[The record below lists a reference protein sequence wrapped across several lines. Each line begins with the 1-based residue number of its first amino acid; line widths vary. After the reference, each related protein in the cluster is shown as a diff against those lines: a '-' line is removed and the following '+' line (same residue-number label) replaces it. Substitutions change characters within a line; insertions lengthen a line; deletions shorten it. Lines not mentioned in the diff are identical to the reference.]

1 MFPLLKFAV
10 AGAIL
15 ALSAA
20 THSPYAETLVTLS
33 APTTPANADE
43 MVQRLGS
50 VGPHEPILA
59 TVGKKHVIAFFVPGN
74 DHCNV
79 QAVMWNADDMEA
91 KSAAGIR
98 VSLNPGQTA
107 SIDSPPTETLTL
119 KCGDHAESLASVDE
133 SLTSVDAGQQVA
145 SK

>member
-1 MFPLLKFAV
+1 MFPLSLKFAV

-20 THSPYAETLVTLS
+20 THSPYAESLVTLS
-33 APTTPANADE
+33 VPTTPVSGDE

-91 KSAAGIR
+91 KSAGSFR
-98 VSLNPGQTA
+98 VSLNPGQTV
-107 SIDSPPTETLTL
+107 SIDASATESFTLR
-119 KCGDHAESLASVDE
+119 CGDHADRLAAIDLDQKGV
-133 SLTSVDAGQQVA
+133 
-145 SK
+145 